1 MMVCVCRTVGC
12 SNSALCV
19 CELMYMCVGPCN
31 VITQLMHGFKRKWQD
46 EKRYTHI
53 HTNNQ
58 GKVTATSALAAAA
71 AALETPFA
79 IRWRKEEFDL
89 RKMCCTYKYAHYLIK
104 GQNVEQIV
112 LQHLARHFWYPRT
125 LWKWLDWHHQKASTD
140 VLQRKWLLSI
150 ESSEKQWKKRHKRIA
165 SFEQDN
171 LPNEQTNERRGGDNS
186 NSNS

>member
-19 CELMYMCVGPCN
+19 CELMCMCVGPCN

-58 GKVTATSALAAAA
+58 GKVTATSAVAAAA
-71 AALETPFA
+71 SEIPFE
-79 IRWRKEEFDL
+79 IRWRKEECDL
-89 RKMCCTYKYAHYLIK
+89 RNMWWAYKYAHYLIK

-150 ESSEKQWKKRHKRIA
+150 ESSEKQWKKDTRELHRLNRTICRTNK
-165 SFEQDN
+165 
-171 LPNEQTNERRGGDNS
+171 QTRGGGGGRQQ
-186 NSNS
+186 